1 MTPKTPTILIADDE
15 NGQRVVL
22 DMLLTLDGY
31 DVVAKED
38 GRETLEYLQDNTP
51 DLIILDINMPQVDG
65 VEICNRIKRIRRF
78 KDVPVIILTALKD
91 KRILTEARL
100 AKADRVIQKPLE
112 GKDFRE
118 LIKDLLHVPQ

>member
-31 DVVAKED
+31 NVVAKED
-38 GRETLEYLQDNTP
+38 GRETLEYLQENTP
-51 DLIILDINMPQVDG
+51 DLIILDINMPQVSG
-65 VEICNRIKRIRRF
+65 IEVCNRIKRIRRF
-78 KDVPVIILTALKD
+78 KDTPVIILTGLKD

-100 AKADRVIQKPLE
+100 ARADRVIQKPLE

-118 LIKDLLHVPQ
+118 LIKDLLHIAN